1 MKHTRCFLKQKLHQ
15 RITLS
20 ANIAALAPGS
30 RIGAAH
36 PVSIEDDSG
45 MSEIQRQKITHD
57 AAAWIR
63 SIAENR
69 GRDPSHGESKSI

>member
-1 MKHTRCFLKQKLHQ
+1 M
-15 RITLS
+15 
-20 ANIAALAPGS
+20 APGS

-36 PVSIEDDSG
+36 PVSIEDDSS

-69 GRDPSHGESKSI
+69 GRDHSHGESKLI